1 MSTTTMNEMPE
12 TAAAAVAEATR
23 IAAQAARTNTEN
35 AKASI
40 EAARTYFDEANSLG
54 RDLLSTWSVQSE
66 SCPSRRA
73 FGAQNA
79 AIEAGLGLFDLS
91 VKSNKQAVAQFSE
104 LLKRTQQATLE
115 TWQSTIKATAK
126 ATEPTKR

>member
-1 MSTTTMNEMPE
+1 MSTTTMNDMPQSA
-12 TAAAAVAEATR
+12 TAAVAEATR
-23 IAAQAARTNTEN
+23 IAAEAARTNTEN

-40 EAARTYFDEANSLG
+40 EAARSYFDEANVLG
-54 RDLLSTWSVQSE
+54 QDLLSTWSTQSE
-66 SCPSRRA
+66 AVLKTA

-79 AIEAGLGLFDLS
+79 AIDAGLSLFDLS
-91 VKSNKQAVAQFSE
+91 VKSNKQAVAQFSD
-104 LLKRTQQATLE
+104 LLKRTQRATLE

>member
-1 MSTTTMNEMPE
+1 MSTTTMNDMPE
-12 TAAAAVAEATR
+12 SASAAVAEATR

-40 EAARTYFDEANSLG
+40 EAARSYFDEANSLG
-54 RDLLSTWSVQSE
+54 RELLSTWSTQSE
-66 SCPSRRA
+66 AVLKTA

-79 AIEAGLGLFDLS
+79 AIEAGLSLFDLS
-91 VKSNKQAVAQFSE
+91 VKSNKQAVAQFHE
-104 LLKRTQQATLE
+104 LLKRTQQATLD
-115 TWQSTIKATAK
+115 TWQSTMKATAK

>member
-1 MSTTTMNEMPE
+1 MSTPTMNDMPDS
-12 TAAAAVAEATR
+12 ASAAVAEATR
-23 IAAQAARTNTEN
+23 IAAQAARANTEN

-40 EAARTYFDEANSLG
+40 EAARSYFDEANELG
-54 RDLLSTWSVQSE
+54 RELMGTWSTQSE
-66 SCPSRRA
+66 AVLKTA

-79 AIEAGLGLFDLS
+79 AIEAGLSLFDLS
-91 VKSNKQAVAQFSE
+91 VKSNKQAVAQFQE
-104 LLKRTQQATLE
+104 LLKRTQQATLD

>member
-1 MSTTTMNEMPE
+1 MNDVPE
-12 TAAAAVAEATR
+12 SATAAVAEATR

-35 AKASI
+35 AKASF
-40 EAARTYFDEANSLG
+40 EAARSYLDETTSLG
-54 RDLLSTWSVQSE
+54 RDFLSTWSTQSE
-66 SCPSRRA
+66 AVLRTA

-79 AIEAGLGLFDLS
+79 AIEAGLSLFDLS
-91 VKSNKQAVAQFSE
+91 VKSNKQAVSQFAE

-126 ATEPTKR
+126 ATEATKR